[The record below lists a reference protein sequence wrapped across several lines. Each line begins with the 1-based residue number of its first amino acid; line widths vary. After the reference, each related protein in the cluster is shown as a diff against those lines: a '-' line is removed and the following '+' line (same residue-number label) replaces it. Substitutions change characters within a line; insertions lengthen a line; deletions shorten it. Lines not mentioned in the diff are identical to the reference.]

1 MLAVFGDENRWRVA
15 VTGAHGLL
23 VRVIGRHCAS
33 CTQPVD
39 HGRGAGRAGQLS
51 QSPVARILPRIT
63 GEEDG
68 QGSQVRQ
75 DLILANVGVLRPG
88 GIGDRGAGV
97 AVSAPVRG
105 PAVGPA

>member
-1 MLAVFGDENRWRVA
+1 V

-23 VRVIGRHCAS
+23 VWVIGQHYAS
-33 CTQPVD
+33 CTQPVN
-39 HGRGAGRAGQLS
+39 HGRGAVRAGQLS
-51 QSPVARILPRIT
+51 QRPVVGILPGIT

-75 DLILANVGVLRPG
+75 NLILANVGVLRPG
-88 GIGDRGAGV
+88 QIGDRGAGV
-97 AVSAPVRG
+97 TVPAPVRG